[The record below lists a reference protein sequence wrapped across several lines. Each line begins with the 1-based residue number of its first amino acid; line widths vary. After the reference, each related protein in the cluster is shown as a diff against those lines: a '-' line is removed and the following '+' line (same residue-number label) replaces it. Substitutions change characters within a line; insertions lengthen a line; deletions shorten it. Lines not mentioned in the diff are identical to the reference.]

1 MNLSKAL
8 TGVDALCCMQA
19 ALREHD
25 LILTVSPGYA
35 LEICSDA
42 TMGCG
47 MQDVLNRRGVR

>member
-1 MNLSKAL
+1 MDPVRQLLSGYYL
-8 TGVDALCCMQA
+8 QA

-42 TMGCG
+42 AMACG
-47 MQDVLNRRGVR
+47 MQDVLQRRGVR